1 MMFVAGP
8 PTIGNGAIVSRS
20 KKESIR
26 GHLDLQRNQAP
37 LHKPACEFYRQLS
50 ERAIGNSTVIDLFA
64 CSLDQVGV
72 LEFKGLVSRYI
83 LIYSV
88 HRLITLLCPS
98 PYHQLTRLDRAVLS
112 C

>member
-37 LHKPACEFYRQLS
+37 LHKPACEFYRLLS

-83 LIYSV
+83 HCTHSLT
-88 HRLITLLCPS
+88 HL
-98 PYHQLTRLDRAVLS
+98 LTRLLTHLLTRADRVVLS
-112 C
+112 S

>member
-8 PTIGNGAIVSRS
+8 PTIGNGAIVSRN

-37 LHKPACEFYRQLS
+37 LHKPACEFYRVLS
-50 ERAIGNSTVIDLFA
+50 ERAIGNSTVVDLFA

-72 LEFKGLVSRYI
+72 LEFKGLVSRY
-83 LIYSV
+83 S
-88 HRLITLLCPS
+88 LL
-98 PYHQLTRLDRAVLS
+98 LTHSYLLTHS
-112 C
+112 LTY